1 MGQALPA
8 IDTELPVFDGM
19 RLERFPVDGSSRA
32 VLLARIAPDALFLID
47 LNKGQAVRLYPCF
60 GHIEFV
66 FDMFH
71 NDTCH
76 STLLS
81 LIRLQ
86 KPAPSPARHDDILPV
101 PHGVWGME
109 CWLSIG
115 YRNPPDARR
124 R

>member
-19 RLERFPVDGSSRA
+19 RLESFPVDGSSRA

-66 FDMFH
+66 FDMSI
-71 NDTCH
+71 T
-76 STLLS
+76 TRLLYPPS
-81 LIRLQ
+81 LIRYKKRLH
-86 KPAPSPARHDDILPV
+86 PGAP
-101 PHGVWGME
+101 
-109 CWLSIG
+109 
-115 YRNPPDARR
+115 
-124 R
+124 